1 MEKFLESTGKLWP
14 KSFKKET
21 TVTMVLTGLN
31 LPLEMEG
38 DLSLVPINFLR
49 SVKSLERESEILRRA
64 SKIKRRLTSHQ
75 KNGRDWRKKQRVKGH
90 FVSFIKESYK
100 GKKFYPKDKNL
111 LSVLYNSLDLS
122 L

>member
-1 MEKFLESTGKLWP
+1 M
-14 KSFKKET
+14 
-21 TVTMVLTGLN
+21 LTGLN

-49 SVKSLERESEILRRA
+49 SVKSLERESEMLRRA

-75 KNGRDWRKKQRVKGH
+75 KNERDWRKKQRVKGH

-100 GKKFYPKDKNL
+100 GNKFYPKDKNL
-111 LSVLYNSLDLS
+111 LSVLYNLLDLS

>member
-49 SVKSLERESEILRRA
+49 SVKSLERESEILGRA

-75 KNGRDWRKKQRVKGH
+75 KKRKRLEKKTKGRRPFCIIHKEKLQREKVPH
-90 FVSFIKESYK
+90 
-100 GKKFYPKDKNL
+100 
-111 LSVLYNSLDLS
+111 
-122 L
+122 